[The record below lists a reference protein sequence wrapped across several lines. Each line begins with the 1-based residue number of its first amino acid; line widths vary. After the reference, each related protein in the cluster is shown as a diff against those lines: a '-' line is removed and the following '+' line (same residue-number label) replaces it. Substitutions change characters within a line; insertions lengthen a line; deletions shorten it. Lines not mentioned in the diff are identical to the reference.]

1 MDMSRLPHVKDEPQA
16 FKKLLCFSVIMF
28 KSQMPKEN
36 IKILSILIKEEKIE
50 LFNNLKK
57 KTIKLSNKGKVTH
70 SQTLWKIEM
79 WVWKWK
85 WWKKKE
91 LGYVP

>member
-1 MDMSRLPHVKDEPQA
+1 
-16 FKKLLCFSVIMF
+16 
-28 KSQMPKEN
+28 
-36 IKILSILIKEEKIE
+36 